1 MHGAIQTLAR
11 MMASQTGVTRRP
23 SWSIKS
29 YMTTPNITRKTD
41 RIFSNRRYLDAIDD
55 HIVIFD
61 GAMGTSIQK
70 YDLTEEDYGGKQYD
84 GCVDYLVITRPEIIE
99 AIHSSFLEV
108 GSEAVETNTFRS
120 NRLTLSEYGLGDR
133 TLEMNRT
140 AAQIARKACDRFEAE
155 TGIPRFVAGSIG
167 PSGKLPSGN
176 DPDLSNITFDE
187 LSALFYEQAQG
198 LVEGGADVLLVETSQ
213 DILEVKAAVVG
224 INRYFEDSGNRV
236 PLQVQITLDVSGR
249 MLFGT
254 DIAGALTTLESM
266 PIDILGM
273 NCSTGPEY
281 MRQPIQYLVERS
293 TLPISVLPNAGLPIN
308 VDGEAVY
315 PMEPDPF
322 SQMVSEFTR
331 WGVNVVGGCCGTTP
345 EHLSKLYQAVH
356 GHTYEAYVESLKAN
370 DKSKGDLAV
379 GDLTVGDLAG
389 RPYGDATVR
398 QAPKQRDPM
407 HEAQA
412 SSGMTA
418 TRMMQ
423 DPGPTLIGERV
434 NSQGSRKVKRLLLED
449 DYDSIVQIAV
459 GQVENGAHMLD
470 VCVALTERDDEKYM
484 MEQLV
489 KKLAMSVEVPLIIDT
504 TEADVAEAA
513 LALYPGRGIV
523 NGNNLE
529 NGRDRIDS
537 ILPIVKKHGGAVLSM
552 TIDEDGMAHTREKK
566 LEIAQRITDIAVNEY
581 GMSPEDLIF
590 DDLTFPL
597 TTGQE
602 ELRNDAIETLEGIR
616 LIKKHIPGVMTA
628 LGVSNVSFGVTPA
641 ARGVLNSVFL
651 YHAVKAGLDMAIVNP
666 AHITPYSE
674 IPDDQRKI
682 AEDVIFNSDEDALP
696 RFIQYF
702 EENEV
707 SVGGKEAED
716 PTKDMTSEEALHW
729 HIVHRKKEGV
739 EALIDDCL
747 TRQDPVGVLNNVML
761 PAMKEVGDKFG
772 AGELILPF
780 VLQSAEAMK
789 KSVAYLEQFMEK
801 VEGSTKGVV
810 VLATVYGDV
819 HDIGKNLVKTILSNN
834 GYTVYDLGK
843 QVPANTIIE
852 KAIEYNAD
860 AIGLSA
866 LLVSTSKQ
874 MPLIINELA
883 RRGLEYPVMVGGA
896 AINRKFGRR
905 IMFLNDSGDPYLP
918 GVFYCTDAFEGLAV
932 MDKLVNPDERNNFV
946 EEVIEEAYAEMNKP
960 ARRKRVDK
968 GDGRK
973 TVKSAPSLPTPP
985 FWGPRLVD
993 YMPLEIVLQHLH
1005 KPELYRL
1012 SWGAKNSRGD
1022 EWTKLEAEFEARLDR
1037 MSKQALRDKSLRPQ
1051 AVYGYF
1057 PVNSDGNDLVVYDPA
1072 PFNAGVTERNE
1083 IARFTFP
1090 RQPGGEFLCISD
1102 YYAPL
1107 DEGKIDVVEFQVVT
1121 VGEVASEAFDKLQSA
1136 DNYSEAY
1143 FFHGLAVQ
1151 AAEATANY
1159 MTQHVRKEL
1168 GLGDSQGKRY
1178 SWGYPACPE
1187 LEHHQLVFDL
1197 LPQTADI
1204 GLTLTPESYQLVP
1217 EQSTA
1222 AIFAHHPDA
1231 KYYSVGNLDRSVQI
1245 LGE

>member
-1 MHGAIQTLAR
+1 MNMIQERVFT
-11 MMASQTGVTRRP
+11 
-23 SWSIKS
+23 
-29 YMTTPNITRKTD
+29 
-41 RIFSNRRYLDAIDD
+41 NRRYLDAIDD

-61 GAMGTSIQK
+61 GAMGTSIQN
-70 YDLTEEDYGGKQYD
+70 YDLTAEDYGGEHLN
-84 GCVDYLVITRPEIIE
+84 GCVDYLVITRPDVIREIHE
-99 AIHSSFLEV
+99 SFLSV
-108 GSEAVETNTFRS
+108 GSEAVETDTFRG
-120 NRLTLSEYGLGDR
+120 NRLTLTEYGLGDR
-133 TLEMNRT
+133 VLEINRV
-140 AAQIARKACDRFEAE
+140 AAQIAREACDKFEQE
-155 TGIPRFVAGSIG
+155 TGIPRYVAGSMG

-176 DPDLSNITFDE
+176 DPDLSDITFDE
-187 LSALFYEQAQG
+187 LAELFYEQAQG
-198 LVEGGADVLLVETSQ
+198 LIEGGADVLIIETSQ
-213 DILEVKAAVVG
+213 DILEVKAAVHG
-224 INRYFEDSGNRV
+224 INRYFEDSGNRI

-254 DIAGALTTLESM
+254 DIAGALTTLEAL

-293 TLPISVLPNAGLPIN
+293 RFPISVLPNAGLPIN

-322 SQMVSEFTR
+322 SEMVSEFTR
-331 WGVNVVGGCCGTTP
+331 WGVNIVGGCCGTRP
-345 EHLSKLYQAVH
+345 EHLSKLYAKVH
-356 GHTYEAYVESLKAN
+356 GKTYEET
-370 DKSKGDLAV
+370 LAEN
-379 GDLTVGDLAG
+379 
-389 RPYGDATVR
+389 ATC
-398 QAPKQRDPM
+398 QKPKQREII

-423 DPGPTLIGERV
+423 NPGPTLIGERV

-459 GQVENGAHMLD
+459 GQVESGAHMLD
-470 VCVALTERDDEKYM
+470 VCVALTERDDEKYQ

-489 KKLAMSVEVPLIIDT
+489 KKLSMAVEVPLIIDT

-513 LALYPGRGIV
+513 LALYPGRGII

-529 NGRDRIDS
+529 NGRDRIDT
-537 ILPIVKKHGGAVLSM
+537 ILPICKKHGAAVLSM

-566 LEIAQRITDIAVNEY
+566 FEIAKRITEIAVNDY

-602 ELRNDAIETLEGIR
+602 ELRNDAVETIEGIR
-616 LIKKHIPGVMTA
+616 MIKERIPGVMTA
-628 LGVSNVSFGVTPA
+628 LGVSNVSFGVGKA

-651 YHAVKAGLDMAIVNP
+651 FHAVKAGLDMAIVNP
-666 AHITPYSE
+666 AHITPYAE

-682 AEDVIFNSDEDALP
+682 AEDVIFNSDPDALP

-702 EENEV
+702 EVNDVEV
-707 SVGGKEAED
+707 AGKEVVD
-716 PTKDMTSEEALHW
+716 PTADMTSEEALHW
-729 HIVHRKKEGV
+729 QIVHRKKEGV

-747 TRQDPVGVLNNVML
+747 TRQDAVGVLNNVML

-801 VEGSTKGVV
+801 VEGSTKGTV

-819 HDIGKNLVKTILSNN
+819 HDIGKNLVKTILVNN
-834 GYTVYDLGK
+834 GYTVHDLGK

-874 MPLIINELA
+874 MPLIVNELA
-883 RRGLEYPVMVGGA
+883 RRDHHVPVLIGGA
-896 AINRKFGRR
+896 AINRRFGRR
-905 IMFLNDSGDPYLP
+905 ILFLDESKEPYDA
-918 GVFYCTDAFEGLAV
+918 GVFYCKDAFEGLAV
-932 MDKLVNPDERNNFV
+932 MDQLVDENKRTQFV
-946 EEVIEEAYAEMNKP
+946 NEVFTEAYAEMDRKP
-960 ARRKRVDK
+960 RRQRANRGEV
-968 GDGRK
+968 GK
-973 TVKSAPSLPTPP
+973 TVKDAPSLPEPP
-985 FWGPRLVD
+985 FWGTRVIRE
-993 YMPLEIVLQHLH
+993 MPLDVVLQHLH

-1012 SWGAKNSRGD
+1012 SWGAKNTQGD
-1022 EWTKLEAEFEARLDR
+1022 AWTKLEAEFEDRLAKMTKD
-1037 MSKQALRDKSLRPQ
+1037 ALANETLKPQ

-1057 PVNSDGNDLVVYDPA
+1057 PVNSDGDDLIVWDADTYAESGEKVE
-1072 PFNAGVTERNE
+1072 V
-1083 IARFTFP
+1083 ARFSFP
-1090 RQPGGEFLCISD
+1090 RQPNGEYLCISD
-1102 YYAPL
+1102 YYASVAG
-1107 DEGKIDVVEFQVVT
+1107 GKVDVMMLQTVT
-1121 VGEVASEAFDKLQSA
+1121 VGEVATEAFDRLQSA
-1136 DNYSEAY
+1136 NEYSEAY

-1159 MTQHVRKEL
+1159 VTKLVRGQL
-1168 GLGDSQGKRY
+1168 GIDDNQGKRY
-1178 SWGYPACPE
+1178 SWGYPACPD
-1187 LEHHQLVFDL
+1187 LEDHQVVLQL
-1197 LPQTADI
+1197 LPQIVDEL
-1204 GLTLTPESYQLVP
+1204 GMTLTDSFQWVP

-1222 AIFAHHPDA
+1222 AIFTHHPDA
-1231 KYYSVGNLDRSVQI
+1231 KYYGVGNLDRSEVI
-1245 LGE
+1245 LG